1 MSHAPACPGEMLVP
15 KGRLNML
22 SVALHLLTYVCF
34 VIFVV
39 AVIAKIYKINSM
51 PVHIRWELYPVPHEG
66 KRAHYGG
73 SYYEEVD
80 WWDKPREVSLIGEM
94 KGMISEML
102 FIKALWENNRPLW
115 YRSFPFHFGL
125 YFLIG
130 WAGLLVVGAI
140 AQIAGM
146 TVAADSSSILGA
158 GLHYLTMLAGAVG
171 LILATIGAAALLH
184 RRLTDEELDGY
195 TSFSHI
201 FNLTFF
207 LVGLLVALFAH
218 LTADPTYSLA
228 RGYVQ
233 SLLTFNL
240 VASVE
245 SPAVAMEFALFSLL
259 MAYVPLTH
267 MSHFVAKYFFYHK
280 IRWDDEPN
288 LVGSKMEKQIQEA
301 LNYPVSW
308 AAPHIKGDGKKTWAD
323 VATEEV
329 DDE

>member
-1 MSHAPACPGEMLVP
+1 MISTV
-15 KGRLNML
+15 
-22 SVALHLLTYVCF
+22 LHLLTYVCF
-34 VIFVV
+34 LVFVV
-39 AVIAKIYKINSM
+39 AVIAKIHKINSM
-51 PVHIRWELYPVPHEG
+51 PVHIRWELYPVPHES

-94 KGMISEML
+94 KGMIPEML
-102 FIKALWENNRPLW
+102 FIKALWEHNRSLW

-125 YFLIG
+125 YMLIG
-130 WAGLLVVGAI
+130 WAGLLVLGAI
-140 AQIAGM
+140 AQIAGI
-146 TVAADSSSILGA
+146 TVAAGSGSTIGV
-158 GLHYLTMLAGAVG
+158 GLHYLTILAGAIG

-184 RRLTDEELDGY
+184 RRMTDEELDGY
-195 TSFSHI
+195 TSPSHI
-201 FNLTFF
+201 FNLAFF
-207 LVGLLVALFAH
+207 LVGLLVAFFTYIL
-218 LTADPTYSLA
+218 ADQTFSLA

-240 VASVE
+240 AAPVG
-245 SPAVAMEFALFSLL
+245 SPAVALEFALFSLL

-280 IRWDDEPN
+280 IRWEDEPN
-288 LVGSKMEKQIQEA
+288 IVGSKMEKQIQEV
-301 LNYPVSW
+301 LGYPVSW

-329 DDE
+329 EKE

>member
-1 MSHAPACPGEMLVP
+1 MISTV
-15 KGRLNML
+15 
-22 SVALHLLTYVCF
+22 LHLLTYVCVLVF
-34 VIFVV
+34 IV
-39 AVIAKIYKINSM
+39 AVIAKIHKINSM

-80 WWDKPREVSLIGEM
+80 WWDKPREVSRIGEL
-94 KGMISEML
+94 KGMIPEML
-102 FIKALWENNRPLW
+102 LIKALWENNRPLW

-125 YFLIG
+125 YLLVG
-130 WAGLLVVGAI
+130 WSGLLVVGAI
-140 AQIAGM
+140 AQIAGI
-146 TVAADSSSILGA
+146 TVAADSGSIVGS
-158 GLHYLTMLAGAVG
+158 GLHYLTILSGAFG

-195 TSFSHI
+195 TSASHI
-201 FNLTFF
+201 FNLAFF
-207 LVGLLVALFAH
+207 LVGLLVAFFAYI
-218 LTADPTYSLA
+218 LADQTFALA

-240 VASVE
+240 AAPVG
-245 SPAVAMEFALFSLL
+245 SPAVAIEFALFSLL

-267 MSHFVAKYFFYHK
+267 MSHFVAKYFFYHE
-280 IRWDDEPN
+280 IRWQDEPN
-288 LVGSKMEKQIQEA
+288 LVGSKMEKQIQEV
-301 LNYPVSW
+301 LGYPVSW

-329 DDE
+329 EKE